1 MIQPETKRILEE
13 QEIINRVK
21 TIYFNTQNIECPT
34 DMYLQLKDL
43 YVYFQFN
50 QYKLIALFRDPKW
63 VMFEDTVIRDPSL
76 TKETLID
83 LYLAT
88 FDDSKL
94 NYIADALYS
103 MDNTNTNNNN
113 NNTTNNG
120 TTNNGTTNNGT
131 ATNSIQNVTGCPAT
145 AQPVIQYQYQYIIQ
159 QPQKPSPTQ
168 ESLQPKQSSESSESS
183 ESSCSNKVYLPNESK
198 IVGSGYGFDV
208 LQKFPPICTTLG
220 NSQEKL
226 PDVIF
231 YNKLQGTDLSES
243 DIQVGS
249 ILPKFEYKR
258 YIEIPTAT
266 NSN

>member
-1 MIQPETKRILEE
+1 
-13 QEIINRVK
+13 
-21 TIYFNTQNIECPT
+21 
-34 DMYLQLKDL
+34 
-43 YVYFQFN
+43 
-50 QYKLIALFRDPKW
+50 
-63 VMFEDTVIRDPSL
+63 MFEDTVISDPSL
-76 TKETLID
+76 TKDALID

-88 FDDSKL
+88 FDDAKL

-103 MDNTNTNNNN
+103 MDNTNTN
-113 NNTTNNG
+113 TTGTNVTTGTNG
-120 TTNNGTTNNGT
+120 IDTT
-131 ATNSIQNVTGCPAT
+131 ATNSIQNVTGCPASASAT
-145 AQPVIQYQYQYIIQ
+145 QPVIQYQYQYIIQ
-159 QPQKPSPTQ
+159 QPQKPSPTAL
-168 ESLQPKQSSESSESS
+168 ESLQPKQQS

-231 YNKLQGTDLSES
+231 YNKLQGTDLSDS

-266 NSN
+266 NSS